1 MTTLRRHA
9 LLVVAVVVAIGVWV
23 AQVLLTFDHN
33 LGDLPVYEHTSR
45 LIALGE
51 FPYADFRLEY
61 PPLAAGLFVLA
72 GIVPGGYAL
81 GFSLVMLGCLLATL
95 AGTYGTARA
104 LGLDRRSTGL
114 ALALIALAPI
124 MLGPLM
130 QTRYDLAVAALLA
143 WIAYSVVTDRWRAVW
158 VLVAVAVLVKLVP
171 LAVIPV
177 LVLMHRRWGPGRG
190 ARWGWLASL
199 ATIALGV
206 APFVIASPRGA
217 WQMVAYHLDRPL
229 QIESLGS
236 SLLLGAHN
244 LAGVPLRHVT
254 SYGSDNLIGKLP
266 DAMATLSSVAGL
278 VLLVLV
284 ARSLYR
290 ALGVARGTRLLALQ
304 GISATLVA
312 LIATG
317 KVLSPQYLVWLLPLV
332 ALVGGRRGQIS
343 AGLLAVAMIASQVI
357 FPTSYRALTDELAAA
372 PTAVLIARNLLLVAL
387 LVAVWPRRNTQTRS
401 E

>member
-1 MTTLRRHA
+1 MSALRRHD
-9 LLVVAVVVAIGVWV
+9 LLVVALVVAVGVWV
-23 AQVLLTFDHN
+23 AQFLLTFDHS

-61 PPLAAGLFVLA
+61 PPLAASLFVLA
-72 GIVPGGYAL
+72 GILPGGYAL
-81 GFSLVMLGCLLATL
+81 GFSMVMLACLLATL
-95 AGTYGTARA
+95 VGTYATARA
-104 LGLDRRSTGL
+104 LGLDRRSTGS

-143 WIAYSVVTDRWRAVW
+143 WIAYAIVTDRWHATW
-158 VLVAVAVLVKLVP
+158 ILVAVAVLVKLVP

-177 LVLMHRRWGPGRG
+177 LVLMHRRWAAGRG
-190 ARWGWLASL
+190 ARWGWLAAL
-199 ATIALGV
+199 AAIALGV
-206 APFVIASPRGA
+206 APFVIGSPRGA

-229 QIESLGS
+229 QIESFGS

-244 LAGVPLRHVT
+244 LARVPVRHVT
-254 SYGSDNLIGKLP
+254 SYGSDNLIGRLP
-266 DAMATLSSVAGL
+266 DAIATLSSAAGI

-284 ARSLYR
+284 ARSLHR
-290 ALGVARGTRLLALQ
+290 ALGAETGPRLLALQ

-317 KVLSPQYLVWLLPLV
+317 KVLSPQYLVWLVPLV

-357 FPTSYRALTDELAAA
+357 FPTSYRALTDELAAT
-372 PTAVLIARNLLLVAL
+372 PTAVLIGRNLLLVVL
-387 LVAVWPRRNTQTRS
+387 LVAVWPRRKTQTRS
-401 E
+401 A